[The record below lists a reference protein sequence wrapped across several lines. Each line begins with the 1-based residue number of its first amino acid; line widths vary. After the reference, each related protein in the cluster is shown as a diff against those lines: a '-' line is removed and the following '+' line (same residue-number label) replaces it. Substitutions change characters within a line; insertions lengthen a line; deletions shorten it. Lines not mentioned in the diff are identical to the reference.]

1 MVHTRASV
9 AANAAS
15 FSSLSD
21 DLVDVVLSH
30 LPVASLARFALVSKA
45 CAERA
50 TQALETDVWKLERE
64 GLDEAASSL
73 SSAAWGKM
81 TFGETTTAEEMNAE
95 TEFQEAKKE
104 MVRLLV
110 DAAAPRTLIDRVEAG
125 SQRWQ
130 VTGSRDE

>member
-1 MVHTRASV
+1 MVLTRASV

-50 TQALETDVWKLERE
+50 TQALD
-64 GLDEAASSL
+64 
-73 SSAAWGKM
+73 SA
-81 TFGETTTAEEMNAE
+81 
-95 TEFQEAKKE
+95 
-104 MVRLLV
+104 V
-110 DAAAPRTLIDRVEAG
+110 
-125 SQRWQ
+125 
-130 VTGSRDE
+130 